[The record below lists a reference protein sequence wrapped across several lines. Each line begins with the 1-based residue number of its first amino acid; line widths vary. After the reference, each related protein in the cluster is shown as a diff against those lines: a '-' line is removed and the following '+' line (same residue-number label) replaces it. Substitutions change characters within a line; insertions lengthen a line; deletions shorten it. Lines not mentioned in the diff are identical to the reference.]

1 MTHCTALASHG
12 TRVLGVGVV
21 IRGTPSTL
29 VPRTTLVQLALLRSS
44 FFVRLVRQPGYNLSP
59 QMGPTLGSTPFIM
72 HCSIYRLVLCVRD
85 PVSAESHPM
94 LPSDPA

>member
-44 FFVRLVRQPGYNLSP
+44 FFCPSCASARIQSLTTNGTDFKLHPFHHALLDIPAGPVRSRPR
-59 QMGPTLGSTPFIM
+59 IRR
-72 HCSIYRLVLCVRD
+72 I
-85 PVSAESHPM
+85 A
-94 LPSDPA
+94 SDASL